1 MPYSRGVINAKPRLV
16 DSTSTAVTNEMRC
29 FSTKIIYG
37 EAGIYMYI
45 VVVESI
51 VMTLPKI
58 GQPTYT
64 LGIPSPKFKKLV

>member
-37 EAGIYMYI
+37 EAGIYSSGREHSDDIAKNRATYQYI
-45 VVVESI
+45 
-51 VMTLPKI
+51 
-58 GQPTYT
+58 PTY
-64 LGIPSPKFKKLV
+64 I